1 MAAQG
6 NPAQRRANEA
16 ALGEIVRRELKTAL
30 DSTREALLQ
39 QDAETRETL
48 LQQGTETREVL
59 LQQEA
64 EHHAAV
70 IAKLNEIQ
78 TTLSALANGSI
89 QLGIQGMA
97 FFGGSPLVA
106 AVNPPAR
113 HVPVTFPSPFHNQ
126 VQLTN
131 ILTRSNLRPKPQL
144 QLQH

>member
-1 MAAQG
+1 MMAAQG
-6 NPAQRRANEA
+6 NPAQRRASEA
-16 ALGEIVRRELKTAL
+16 ALGELLRRELKTAL
-30 DSTREALLQ
+30 DSAREALLQ
-39 QDAETRETL
+39 QGAETRETL

-70 IAKLNEIQ
+70 IARLDGIQ

-97 FFGGSPLVA
+97 FFGGSPIAA

-113 HVPVTFPSPFHNQ
+113 HVPVTFPP
-126 VQLTN
+126 L
-131 ILTRSNLRPKPQL
+131 LRSCPVRA
-144 QLQH
+144 H